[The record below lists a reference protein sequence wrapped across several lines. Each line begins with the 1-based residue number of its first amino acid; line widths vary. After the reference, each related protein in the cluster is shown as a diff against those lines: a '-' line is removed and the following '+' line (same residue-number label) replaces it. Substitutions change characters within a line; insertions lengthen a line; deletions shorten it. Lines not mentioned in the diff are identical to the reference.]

1 MKPVVLITGAS
12 TGIGA
17 AATKRFAQKGFRVYA
32 AARSMDKLEAMAT
45 DDIRP
50 VALDVTDDASM
61 QACVQYV
68 LDQEGRIDVLVNN
81 AGYGSH
87 GALEDVPMDEAR
99 HQFEVNVFG
108 LARMAQLVLP
118 AMRGAG
124 HGRIINIASM
134 AGRVWTP
141 FASWY
146 HATKFAVEGLS
157 ASLRLELKP
166 FHIDVVIIEPGAIA
180 TPWGDIAVEHLRK
193 VSNNGA
199 YASAAEQTAQR
210 LQQRYSGDGL
220 ITKPEVI
227 ANRIVK
233 AATVRRPRTR
243 YLLGM
248 GAKPLV
254 YIQKLLG
261 DRVYDAIVRRVV

>member
-17 AATKRFAQKGFRVYA
+17 AAATLFAQYGYRVYA

-45 DDIRP
+45 DIIRP

-61 QACVQYV
+61 QACVAHV
-68 LDQEGRIDVLVNN
+68 LDTEGRIDVLVNN

-87 GALEDVPMDEAR
+87 GALEDVPIDEAR
-99 HQFEVNVFG
+99 RQFEVNVFG
-108 LARMAQLVLP
+108 LARMTQLVIP
-118 AMRGAG
+118 AMRKAG

-166 FHIDVVIIEPGAIA
+166 FHIDVVLIEPGAIA
-180 TPWGDIAVEHLRK
+180 TPWGDIAVEHLRAASK
-193 VSNNGA
+193 DGA
-199 YASAAEQTAQR
+199 YAKAAEQAAQR
-210 LQQRYSGDGL
+210 LQKRYDGHGL
-220 ITKPEVI
+220 ISKPELI
-227 ANRIVK
+227 AKAIVK
-233 AATVRRPRTR
+233 AATARRPRTR
-243 YLLGM
+243 YLLGV

-254 YIQKLLG
+254 YIQKLFG
-261 DRVYDAIVRRVV
+261 DRVYDAFVRRAV